1 MDRTPSP
8 PRRVRTPPAPLH
20 GPKYDNYEPFS
31 PRRSSR
37 VAAQHG
43 SHSHPHPHH
52 EQLTSPARK
61 RIVRDV
67 TPTSSRPK
75 SINRTAHFAL
85 SPPSSPSS
93 PAKAPSPRSTR
104 RAQHQPAALDSD
116 SEHFAPTP
124 ARRLLSTMAPHDML
138 PTPAKTPRK
147 RAFQTEDSLRP
158 TARVLFANRPS
169 TIEDAMPTPRR
180 AHKSMRS
187 VLDLDIFDEQMSTST
202 PKIGV
207 YVDSKE
213 RVPDREDEENNPFLS
228 RRRKGKAKAAPRKE
242 PKVDE
247 KTRQIFEAAAR
258 DEGIVYTH
266 RGKTI
271 FRQFD
276 DVTRTSDA
284 EAARSSEDETRRKA
298 DRGGTRRITRS
309 AIKPKLLFKEEI
321 DRLKRENG
329 DDDDEEAPTDI
340 ELPIATPSR
349 RTRHV
354 DPTASFPHESKP
366 AAVVTKTVKRQMS
379 FESWSRVKP
388 SSRASASARGT
399 KRAAPPLDEGA
410 EPEAKRARSEHSP
423 ASASPA
429 TASSF
434 ASV

>member
-37 VAAQHG
+37 VAAQH
-43 SHSHPHPHH
+43 STHHHPHH
-52 EQLTSPARK
+52 EQATSPARK

-67 TPTSSRPK
+67 TPTSSRQK

-93 PAKAPSPRSTR
+93 PDKARSPRPTR
-104 RAQHQPAALDSD
+104 RAQHEHAALDSD
-116 SEHFAPTP
+116 SEPFAPTP
-124 ARRLLSTMAPHDML
+124 ARRLLSTMTHHGML

-147 RAFQTEDSLRP
+147 RALHTEDSLRP

-169 TIEDAMPTPRR
+169 TVEDAMPTPRK

-187 VLDLDIFDEQMSTST
+187 VLDLDSFGEQMSTGA

-213 RVPDREDEENNPFLS
+213 RVPEREDDENNPFS
-228 RRRKGKAKAAPRKE
+228 TRRGKGKAKAAPRKE
-242 PKVDE
+242 RKVNE

-276 DVTRTSDA
+276 DVSRASDA
-284 EAARSSEDETRRKA
+284 EVGRSSEDETSRKA
-298 DRGGTRRITRS
+298 DRSGNRRITRS
-309 AIKPKLLFKEEI
+309 AIKPKLLFKEDI

-329 DDDDEEAPTDI
+329 EDDDDEEAPTDI

-354 DPTASFPHESKP
+354 DPSASFPQDST
-366 AAVVTKTVKRQMS
+366 ASVTKTVKRQMS

-399 KRAAPPLDEGA
+399 KRSAPPLDEDVQPVG
-410 EPEAKRARSEHSP
+410 KRARSER
-423 ASASPA
+423 
-429 TASSF
+429 
-434 ASV
+434 

>member
-43 SHSHPHPHH
+43 THPHPHH
-52 EQLTSPARK
+52 EQSTSPARK
-61 RIVRDV
+61 RTLRDV
-67 TPTSSRPK
+67 TPTSSRPR
-75 SINRTAHFAL
+75 SINRAAHFAL
-85 SPPSSPSS
+85 SPPSSPST

-104 RAQHQPAALDSD
+104 RAEHEPAALDSD
-116 SEHFAPTP
+116 SEPFAPTP
-124 ARRLLSTMAPHDML
+124 ARRLLSAMAPHGML

-147 RAFQTEDSLRP
+147 RPLHTEDSLRP

-169 TIEDAMPTPRR
+169 TVEDAMPTPRR

-187 VLDLDIFDEQMSTST
+187 VLDLDSFGEQMSTST

-213 RVPDREDEENNPFLS
+213 RVPDREDEEINPFLT
-228 RRRKGKAKAAPRKE
+228 RRGKGKAKAAPRKE
-242 PKVDE
+242 RKVDE

-271 FRQFD
+271 FRQFE

-284 EAARSSEDETRRKA
+284 EAGRSSEDETRRKA
-298 DRGGTRRITRS
+298 DRGGSRRITRS

-329 DDDDEEAPTDI
+329 EDDDEEAPTDI

-354 DPTASFPHESKP
+354 GPAASFPQESKP
-366 AAVVTKTVKRQMS
+366 VVAVTKTVKRQMS

-423 ASASPA
+423 TSASAA

>member
-67 TPTSSRPK
+67 TPTSSRLK

-187 VLDLDIFDEQMSTST
+187 VLDLDSFDEQMSTST